1 MISASAPLTALSML
15 ILSLALVTVLLP
27 LNRLPPAGRLAVFV
41 VIAALVLLP
50 VSNYPGWYY
59 IRSYCGDP
67 SVTALLV
74 YIALLLQQVFSL
86 PLYHATEW
94 VLLRWLLIAMTAL
107 LYPFALG
114 LTMFDSYSLGYSNPW
129 MLAVLFIITL
139 FFWLRKY
146 YFLAII
152 ITAAVVAW
160 SLQLLESRNLW
171 DYLIDPLFLVL
182 MVLSWLRP
190 SLSKGYAGVNR
201 QLNNVYGTSD

>member
-15 ILSLALVTVLLP
+15 LLSLALATVLLP
-27 LNRLPPAGRLAVFV
+27 LNRLPPAWRLAMLV

-59 IRSYCGDP
+59 VRSIFGDP
-67 SVTALLV
+67 SVTALLF
-74 YIALLLQQVFSL
+74 YIALLLQQYFSL
-86 PLYHATEW
+86 PLYRPTEW

-129 MLAVLFIITL
+129 LLALVFIISL
-139 FFWLRKY
+139 FCWLRSY
-146 YFLAII
+146 YFLALI
-152 ITAAVVAW
+152 ITAAVVAH

-171 DYLIDPLFLVL
+171 DYLIDPLFLLVML
-182 MVLSWLRP
+182 LSWLRP
-190 SLSKGYAGVNR
+190 SLLKRNAGAQQAVK
-201 QLNNVYGTSD
+201 